1 MPNVASVEVNFDA
14 KTATV
19 TAKPNTT
26 ISRETV
32 ETALKQAGYGVTA
45 FTEGKAPAPAGS

>member
-1 MPNVASVEVNFDA
+1 MEVNFND

-19 TAKPNTT
+19 TATPNKT

-32 ETALKQAGYGVTA
+32 EIALKRAGYGVTSFIEA
-45 FTEGKAPAPAGS
+45 KAAAPAGS

>member
-1 MPNVASVEVNFDA
+1 LPDVANVEVNFQD

-19 TAKPNTT
+19 TAKPNKT

-32 ETALKQAGYGVTA
+32 ETALKTAGYGVTA
-45 FTEGKAPAPAGS
+45 FNAAP

>member
-1 MPNVASVEVNFDA
+1 MEVNFND

-19 TAKPNTT
+19 TAKPNKT

-32 ETALKQAGYGVTA
+32 ETALKGAGYGVTTFSEA
-45 FTEGKAPAPAGS
+45 KPSLPAGS

>member
-1 MPNVASVEVNFDA
+1 VEVNFDA

-26 ISRETV
+26 LSRETV
-32 ETALKQAGYGVTA
+32 ETALKGAGYGVTT
-45 FTEGKAPAPAGS
+45 FTEAKASASTGS